1 MQRSPTPRRLLPVAA
16 LAAIGLAALA
26 GCAAGPGSASAAS
39 SGSSSGSS
47 TSGTLSISSTTTEKP
62 ALDAVLALFQK
73 KYPHV
78 KVTTAFADTDQYQA
92 TLRTELSA
100 GTAPDVLHIWPG
112 NGNPAAMQ
120 VVQPEGYL
128 TNLSAMPWAARLPA
142 SIKAVTQM
150 NGKTWMLATTVTGIG
165 AIYNQTAMQQAG
177 LTAPTTWSQL
187 LSFCSAAKAKG
198 KVAFALGLQTSWV
211 TQLIDYALVPT
222 TVYASDPDFA
232 AQMSKGDATFAHS
245 GWLTAMDKYLQMNQA
260 GCFNTDPLGES
271 YPSSLTMVA
280 QGKALSV
287 VQTTAA
293 IAQLK
298 LDAPSGTAFNVL
310 PLPATNDTSQT
321 EMAGGAG
328 GGYAVN
334 AAAKDKPLAEK
345 FIEFLAT
352 PAAMDTYAGIDGG
365 TPSIPSAQYTP
376 SPELATLIQFEKE
389 GKTVPFMD
397 QLWPNAKVQADHF
410 AGVQELF
417 DGKATPAQ
425 VLQQMDAAYKG
436 N

>member
-1 MQRSPTPRRLLPVAA
+1 MQRRTRQRHFRSVAA
-16 LAAIGLAALA
+16 LSAVGLAAMAALA
-26 GCAAGPGSASAAS
+26 GCAAGPGSAS
-39 SGSSSGSS
+39 SSSSRAS

-62 ALDAVLALFQK
+62 ALDAVIALFEK
-73 KYPHV
+73 KYSGV
-78 KVTTAFADTDQYQA
+78 KVHTSFADTDQYQA

-100 GTAPDVLHIWPG
+100 GTAPDVIHIWPG

-120 VVQPEGYL
+120 VVEPEGYL
-128 TNLSAMPWAARLPA
+128 TDLSSMSWTADLPA

-165 AIYNQTAMQQAG
+165 AIYNETAMQQAG
-177 LTAPTTWSQL
+177 LTAPQTWSQL
-187 LSFCSAAKAKG
+187 LAFCSSAKAKG
-198 KVAFALGLQTSWV
+198 KVAFALGLQTPWV

-222 TVYASDPDFA
+222 TVYASDPNFA
-232 AQMSKGDATFAHS
+232 AQMAKGHATFAHS
-245 GWLTAMDKYLQMNQA
+245 GWLTAMDKYLQMNRS

-271 YPSSLTMVA
+271 YPNSLTMVA

-293 IAQLK
+293 LAQLK
-298 LDAPSGTAFNVL
+298 LDAPSGTTFNVL
-310 PLPATNDTSQT
+310 PLPATNNTAQT

-334 AAAKDKPLAEK
+334 AAAKNKALAEK

-352 PAAMDTYAGIDGG
+352 PAAMDKYATTDSG
-365 TPSIPSAQYTP
+365 TPSIPNAQYTAG
-376 SPELATLIQFEKE
+376 SALATLIKYEKE

-410 AGVQELF
+410 TGVQELF
-417 DGKATPAQ
+417 DGKATPPQ